1 MTFTFKEK
9 KVVAKLYNEDGSF
22 KMAINIPSVYWPL
35 NSDKYETFS
44 YDECSEVEDP
54 VVLEAFDATPYKIGR
69 CYTNSE
75 LLAENLRQRGVEAK
89 IYVGWMFVE
98 EDATPIH
105 HCWVV
110 VNGSVLDLSDDMA
123 IVRFNADNFAKANGK
138 EECRAA
144 MASFKKWAMQF
155 PNSKRCI
162 PVGKPVQG
170 VLYVGCPCDPNEGRR
185 IYNRLMVAYPNHEC
199 ERNCDANHMSP
210 TQKVLAEHGLMD

>member
-35 NSDKYETFS
+35 NGDKYETFS
-44 YDECSEVEDP
+44 HDKCSEVKDP

-89 IYVGWMFVE
+89 TYVGWMFLE

-123 IVRFNADNFAKANGK
+123 IARFNADNFAKANGK

-144 MASFKKWAMQF
+144 MPPLRSGLCSFLTV
-155 PNSKRCI
+155 SVVYRSESRCR
-162 PVGKPVQG
+162 V
-170 VLYVGCPCDPNEGRR
+170 CC
-185 IYNRLMVAYPNHEC
+185 M
-199 ERNCDANHMSP
+199 
-210 TQKVLAEHGLMD
+210 